1 MSQLASSKRSFWPKR
16 LPAEESWSVASIFSL
31 VGEDVAKAD
40 YEVMGP
46 FPLWLQKHPSDILVY
61 RPVKL
66 RCSCVTTS
74 FRRAGNVNQAKEH
87 IATLHTD
94 FDHTDRQTRIPFRPD
109 IEGLRALAVCLV
121 IASHAGLPL
130 LQGGFV
136 GVDVFFVLS
145 GYLITSLLTQEI
157 SSTGS
162 VNFARFYAR
171 RARRLLPAAITMVL
185 GVCCA
190 EAIVMNPLTQVRVL
204 KAAFATLLYSSN
216 LYFAILKLQYFD
228 QYSATNPLLHTWSL
242 AVEEQFY
249 LIWPVLLLLLAR
261 PPQRVKRLSIAL
273 AAIALVSF
281 ALCVWLTAVNPVLA
295 FFQMPARVWEFSAG
309 GLLAFIPERWL
320 ADRQWFLSWMG
331 VIGLIALLAS
341 AALIR
346 GSMFPGYIAALPVLG
361 TLFVLLAGARA
372 PESPVA
378 QLLSTKPA
386 QVIGRLSYSLYLWHW
401 PVLVIGRQLI
411 PSDSIAI
418 RLGWIAASALIA
430 AGTYAVIEN
439 PIRFQPFLIARSGL
453 TLGLA
458 ALGTILCVGAMGT
471 WRAILHRSAEFR
483 KYDRFVRDIPAV
495 YRKGCDPDM
504 ADARPQVCFFGDV
517 SHPQS
522 TVVLYGDSHAAQ
534 WFPAVVEMADAQ
546 HWRLATIIKPGCT
559 PLHIKEEQIPRM
571 ANVCD
576 EWRRAALDDIEEL
589 HPDLVL
595 LTSSSLYP
603 GADGKRLEDM
613 RVWEQGTRDTFTALA
628 NQGVKV
634 RFIRDTPFAGF
645 DVPDCLAQAE
655 WDGHTRCEGLLPAEA
670 LSPKV
675 YAAEARAAKNF
686 GKVKFL
692 DLSDQMCGTDR
703 CYLEVGGQ
711 VIYRDGDHLTASFS
725 RSLAAVLF
733 QRLRD
738 SER

>member
-1 MSQLASSKRSFWPKR
+1 MDL
-16 LPAEESWSVASIFSL
+16 
-31 VGEDVAKAD
+31 
-40 YEVMGP
+40 
-46 FPLWLQKHPSDILVY
+46 
-61 RPVKL
+61 
-66 RCSCVTTS
+66 
-74 FRRAGNVNQAKEH
+74 
-87 IATLHTD
+87 
-94 FDHTDRQTRIPFRPD
+94 DHSERQNRIPFRPD
-109 IEGLRALAVCLV
+109 VEGLRALAVGLV
-121 IASHAGLPL
+121 IASHVGLPL

-157 SSTGS
+157 SSSGS

-185 GVCCA
+185 GVCSA
-190 EAIVMNPLTQVRVL
+190 EAIVMNPLRQVRVL

-216 LYFAILKLQYFD
+216 LYFAVLKLQYFD

-249 LIWPVLLLLLAR
+249 LIWPMLLLLLAR
-261 PPQRVKRLSIAL
+261 LTQSVKRRSIAL

-281 ALCVWLTAVNPVLA
+281 ALCVWLTAANPSLA
-295 FFQMPARVWEFSAG
+295 FFGMPTRIWEFSAG
-309 GLLAFIPERWL
+309 GLLAFIPEKWL
-320 ADRQWFLSWMG
+320 GRRQWLFSSMG

-341 AALIR
+341 AELIR
-346 GSMFPGYIAALPVLG
+346 DTMFPGYIAALPVLG
-361 TLFVLLAGARA
+361 TLFVLLAGAGA
-372 PESPVA
+372 PKLLVA
-378 QLLSTKPA
+378 RLFSMKPA
-386 QVIGRLSYSLYLWHW
+386 QVMGRLSYSLYLWHW
-401 PVLVIGRQLI
+401 PALVIGSQLI
-411 PSDSIAI
+411 PSNSVAI
-418 RLGWIAASALIA
+418 RLGWIAGAALIA
-430 AGTYAVIEN
+430 AGTNAVIEN

-458 ALGTILCVGAMGT
+458 ALGTILCLGAMGT
-471 WRAILHRSAEFR
+471 WRAILHRSQEFR
-483 KYDRFVRDIPAV
+483 KYDRIVRDIPAV
-495 YRKGCDPDM
+495 YRKGCDPDR
-504 ADARPQVCFFGDV
+504 ADARPQVCFFGDA

-534 WFPAVVEMADAQ
+534 WFPAVMEIADAQ

-559 PLHIKEEQIPRM
+559 PLHMKEELIPRM
-571 ANVCD
+571 EQVCD
-576 EWRRAALDDIEEL
+576 EWRRAAIDDIKQL

-595 LTSSSLYP
+595 LSNASQHP
-603 GADGKRLEDM
+603 GAGGKMMVDM
-613 RVWEQGTRDTFTALA
+613 RVWEQGARDTFTALA

-634 RFIRDTPFAGF
+634 RFIRDSPFANF
-645 DVPDCLAQAE
+645 DVPGCLAQAE
-655 WDGHTRCEGLLPAEA
+655 WDGHTRCEGLLPSEA

-675 YAAEARAAKNF
+675 YAAEEKAAENL

-692 DLSDQMCGTDR
+692 DLSDQMCGPDR
-703 CYLEVGGQ
+703 CYLEVSGQ

-738 SER
+738 SEK